1 MRHTPRNG
9 PPTRRSPLLA
19 LTFPIAVATLL
30 GAPAP
35 QGLPTTDAAPTS
47 DSRTTASARTPPLRV
62 TTVARR
68 LDIPWDV
75 QQLPSG
81 RLLVTERSA
90 RRLLTVHRGRVRV
103 VGFPSSSVWASGE
116 TGLMSLAVDP
126 QFSQNRRIYTC
137 QGSVAGAG
145 HDVRVLAWRLN
156 RAATRVARLR
166 VLLRGLPAST
176 GRHGGCRLLI
186 RRNGA
191 LLVGTGDAAV
201 GSNPRN
207 LGSLGGKTLQVN
219 RFTGAPYPTNP
230 FIRSSSTRARYVL
243 TYGHRNVQGLAER
256 GDRSLYSVEHGPDRD
271 DEINKLA
278 AGRDYGWHPVPGYNE
293 SVPMTDQALPG
304 TQVAARWRSG
314 VPTLAV
320 SGATWVAGKAW
331 GSYRG
336 ALAVAALK
344 GQRLIFMHFTASGVH
359 RFSRTPPA
367 LRRHGR
373 LRSVTRIRGGDLLV
387 TTSNGGRRDVIL
399 RVHPG
404 R

>member
-1 MRHTPRNG
+1 MRRSPRNG
-9 PPTRRSPLLA
+9 PSVRRSRLPALA
-19 LTFPIAVATLL
+19 IPVAVATLL

-35 QGLPTTDAAPTS
+35 QGLPASDSGSTS
-47 DSRTTASARTPPLRV
+47 SSRTTASARIPPLRV
-62 TTVARR
+62 TVVARR

-81 RLLVTERSA
+81 RLLVTERST
-90 RRLLTVHRGRVRV
+90 RRLLTTHRGRVRAV
-103 VGFPSSSVWASGE
+103 RFPSSSVWASGE

-126 QFSQNRRIYTC
+126 RFKRNRRIYTC
-137 QGSVAGAG
+137 QGGVVSGG
-145 HDVRVLAWRLN
+145 PDVRVVAWRLN
-156 RAATRVARLR
+156 RVATRVVRLR
-166 VLLRGLPAST
+166 VLLRGLPATS

-201 GSNPRN
+201 GANPRN
-207 LGSLGGKTLQVN
+207 LRSLGGKTLQLN
-219 RFTGAPYPTNP
+219 RFTGTPWRGNP
-230 FIRSSSTRARYVL
+230 FIRSSSARARYVL

-271 DEINKLA
+271 DEVNRLV

-293 SVPMTDQALPG
+293 NVPMTDQALPG

-320 SGATWVAGKAW
+320 SGATWVAGRNW
-331 GSYRG
+331 GGYRG

-367 LRRHGR
+367 LRRYGR

-399 RVHPG
+399 RVHPLG
-404 R
+404 